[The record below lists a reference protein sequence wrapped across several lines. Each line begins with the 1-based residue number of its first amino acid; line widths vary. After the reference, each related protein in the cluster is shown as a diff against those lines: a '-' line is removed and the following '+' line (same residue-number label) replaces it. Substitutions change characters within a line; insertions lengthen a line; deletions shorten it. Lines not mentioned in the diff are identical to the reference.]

1 MISTVVSVKV
11 TVGENLIIKKN
22 RLSPDFPT
30 GDEKRI
36 CIVSGIY
43 GDELQG
49 QYVCYEVVK
58 RIKKQYDMLTGIVD
72 VYPSINPFA
81 LEAKTREIPGTE
93 MDMNTLFP
101 GSPDG
106 SLGEYIAYSLMA
118 DMEDADFC
126 LDVHSSNL
134 YLHEILQ
141 IRMNDEG
148 VEELLPYA
156 KLLNTDMIWVHPS
169 SSVRQGSLAYELNKR
184 GTKCF
189 VTESNFAYNINQNY
203 CNQLVDGIFALMKEL
218 GIWQGRIKEPRKTPI
233 VYDDQMS
240 FINSESSGIFVPKRK
255 VYGKVKERE
264 VIGYIIDAMT
274 GSVTEEILS
283 PRDGMITAM
292 RAYPA
297 IEEGSLLARVVE
309 TDDE

>member
-1 MISTVVSVKV
+1 
-11 TVGENLIIKKN
+11 
-22 RLSPDFPT
+22 
-30 GDEKRI
+30 
-36 CIVSGIY
+36 
-43 GDELQG
+43 
-49 QYVCYEVVK
+49 
-58 RIKKQYDMLTGIVD
+58 
-72 VYPSINPFA
+72 
-81 LEAKTREIPGTE
+81 
-93 MDMNTLFP
+93 
-101 GSPDG
+101 
-106 SLGEYIAYSLMA
+106 
-118 DMEDADFC
+118 MEDADFC

-218 GIWQGRIKEPRKTPI
+218 GIWQGRIREPRKTPI

>member
-58 RIKKQYDMLTGIVD
+58 RIKKQYYMLTGIVD

-156 KLLNTDMIWVHPS
+156 DIAQSAVVYEDDYDWKIVACDCAEFVAVH
-169 SSVRQGSLAYELNKR
+169 AE
-184 GTKCF
+184 
-189 VTESNFAYNINQNY
+189 
-203 CNQLVDGIFALMKEL
+203 
-218 GIWQGRIKEPRKTPI
+218 
-233 VYDDQMS
+233 
-240 FINSESSGIFVPKRK
+240 
-255 VYGKVKERE
+255 
-264 VIGYIIDAMT
+264 
-274 GSVTEEILS
+274 
-283 PRDGMITAM
+283 
-292 RAYPA
+292 
-297 IEEGSLLARVVE
+297 
-309 TDDE
+309 